1 MANKEYQMP
10 VPLGKGKAWASVWI
24 KGFEIK
30 NRNAFQKSDS
40 KESQLNLEL
49 TFESND
55 YTTEKYTQF
64 MKEFTSFL
72 VENGWMEGKRY

>member
-1 MANKEYQMP
+1 MANKEYRMP
-10 VPLGKGKAWASVWI
+10 IVLDEGRACTSVWI

-30 NRNAFQKSDS
+30 NRNAFSIGDA

-49 TFESND
+49 TFNSND

-64 MKEFTSFL
+64 MKEFTNFL
-72 VENGWMEGKRY
+72 VENGWIEGKRY